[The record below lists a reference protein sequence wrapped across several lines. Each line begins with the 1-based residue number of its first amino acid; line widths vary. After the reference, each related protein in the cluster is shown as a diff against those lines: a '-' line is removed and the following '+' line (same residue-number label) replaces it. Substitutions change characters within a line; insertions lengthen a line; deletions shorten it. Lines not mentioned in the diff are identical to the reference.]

1 MRLLLDDT
9 NYYIDRMYGNSGYRI
24 DIINRRRALHV
35 VIKRGGVF
43 VTELTVLRA
52 LALVRSACCRR

>member
-1 MRLLLDDT
+1 MNDC
-9 NYYIDRMYGNSGYRI
+9 IDRMDGSSGYCI
-24 DIINRRRALHV
+24 DIIINRRRTLLHV

>member
-1 MRLLLDDT
+1 MNDC
-9 NYYIDRMYGNSGYRI
+9 IDRIIMYGNSGYCI
-24 DIINRRRALHV
+24 DIINRMRTLHV

>member
-1 MRLLLDDT
+1 MNDC
-9 NYYIDRMYGNSGYRI
+9 IDRMDGNSGYCI
-24 DIINRRRALHV
+24 DIIINRRRTLLHV